1 MLVSSCNS
9 KFSLLCKYFLQLSL
23 KLSFAVIVM
32 WSCILPLHSDTGEDL
47 LSRWDQLSVGTKNS
61 ISTVKSTEVL
71 EILRGE
77 LSVEKEKV
85 VSFAEEQEQIIT
97 ELLNQL
103 EAFGPKLTDDEENSS
118 VTNKRLELENL
129 LEVEQQKL
137 YRVNAFLNE
146 FSQKIKKID
155 RIIRGRFSEKLFSM
169 GPSPL
174 ALSNWQS
181 FGSDL
186 GKFVT
191 SFSIEIK
198 NKISVISLDTAA
210 GISISSLFWLIVGGA
225 ILFWFYPTSWKKI
238 REMVVSEKNNYK
250 ANLLVAANNLSQLF
264 LPLLGITSILY
275 AINLIP
281 IFGLRGQLILDTAPV
296 FLLYIVA
303 GRWLALSLFSNSVR
317 AGQLLEIEGPRA
329 HLATRIVY
337 ALGVLI
343 AFDFLSRILLSNNFL
358 SLNSYSVS
366 SLLVILTLSL
376 LVFRLSRL
384 LSNSLAELKL
394 SENKRMILR
403 ILVSVATYASLVAPF
418 VTIFGF
424 FEAGRYLIVNL
435 SITFFLFG
443 VSYVLYDLFINI
455 FRAISLFSNSEAINQ
470 GDEEKSFLPIL
481 VASGIVLINLPLIF
495 LIWGGRLAELEI
507 FWDKLNEGYSLGSTQ
522 INLSGF
528 VSLIVIFIFGY
539 LVTKFLQGILR
550 DNVLPKTKLEVGG
563 QKALVSGFG
572 YIGNI
577 LAGLLAVSLV
587 GLDLSSLAIIAGA
600 LSVGLGFG
608 MQTVVS
614 NFVSGIILLV
624 ERPIQEGDW
633 IEVSGYSGTVQKIS
647 VRATHLETLD
657 KAIVVVPNSAIITG
671 TVLNWMHGDKNGRV
685 SVPVEVAYGTDPEKV
700 KKLLLTIASKHV
712 QVLDEPEPQVVF
724 RGFGES
730 ALQFELRAY
739 IDTKFGLYVKSEINF
754 EIAKAF
760 EKNKI
765 EIPFPQRDVNIRYA
779 EAPKK

>member
-1 MLVSSCNS
+1 M
-9 KFSLLCKYFLQLSL
+9 
-23 KLSFAVIVM
+23 
-32 WSCILPLHSDTGEDL
+32 
-47 LSRWDQLSVGTKNS
+47 
-61 ISTVKSTEVL
+61 
-71 EILRGE
+71 
-77 LSVEKEKV
+77 
-85 VSFAEEQEQIIT
+85 
-97 ELLNQL
+97 
-103 EAFGPKLTDDEENSS
+103 
-118 VTNKRLELENL
+118 
-129 LEVEQQKL
+129 
-137 YRVNAFLNE
+137 
-146 FSQKIKKID
+146 
-155 RIIRGRFSEKLFSM
+155 
-169 GPSPL
+169 
-174 ALSNWQS
+174 
-181 FGSDL
+181 
-186 GKFVT
+186 
-191 SFSIEIK
+191 
-198 NKISVISLDTAA
+198 
-210 GISISSLFWLIVGGA
+210 
-225 ILFWFYPTSWKKI
+225 
-238 REMVVSEKNNYK
+238 
-250 ANLLVAANNLSQLF
+250 
-264 LPLLGITSILY
+264 
-275 AINLIP
+275 
-281 IFGLRGQLILDTAPV
+281 
-296 FLLYIVA
+296 
-303 GRWLALSLFSNSVR
+303 
-317 AGQLLEIEGPRA
+317 
-329 HLATRIVY
+329 
-337 ALGVLI
+337 
-343 AFDFLSRILLSNNFL
+343 
-358 SLNSYSVS
+358 
-366 SLLVILTLSL
+366 
-376 LVFRLSRL
+376 
-384 LSNSLAELKL
+384 
-394 SENKRMILR
+394 
-403 ILVSVATYASLVAPF
+403 
-418 VTIFGF
+418 
-424 FEAGRYLIVNL
+424 
-435 SITFFLFG
+435 
-443 VSYVLYDLFINI
+443 
-455 FRAISLFSNSEAINQ
+455 
-470 GDEEKSFLPIL
+470 

-507 FWDKLNEGYSLGSTQ
+507 FWDKLNEGYFLGSTQ

-739 IDTKFGLYVKSEINF
+739 IDTKFGLYVK
-754 EIAKAF
+754 
-760 EKNKI
+760 
-765 EIPFPQRDVNIRYA
+765 
-779 EAPKK
+779 